1 MDTTPTLQ
9 LNNDLAETKQFLD
22 SQASSIAE
30 QDLEYGD
37 ASNTMKANNFT
48 SKVKAEKAS
57 QAKKTGPNPPY
68 ILPRNQQP
76 SALKISK
83 KPYN

>member
-30 QDLEYGD
+30 
-37 ASNTMKANNFT
+37 
-48 SKVKAEKAS
+48 
-57 QAKKTGPNPPY
+57 
-68 ILPRNQQP
+68 
-76 SALKISK
+76 
-83 KPYN
+83 